1 MLSCCVYLEDNDSG
15 KSTDHLGDTSSD
27 RQPINNPSSS
37 LECDRPTFL
46 IVQEWKYAQRHKEGF
61 NSPDE
66 QYEAWLRI
74 NHPEHTRAGNS
85 DFQ

>member
-1 MLSCCVYLEDNDSG
+1 MYLEDNDSG
-15 KSTDHLGDTSSD
+15 KSTDHLGDISSD
-27 RQPINNPSSS
+27 KQPINNPSSS
-37 LECDRPTFL
+37 LECDRPTFS

-61 NSPDE
+61 DSPDE